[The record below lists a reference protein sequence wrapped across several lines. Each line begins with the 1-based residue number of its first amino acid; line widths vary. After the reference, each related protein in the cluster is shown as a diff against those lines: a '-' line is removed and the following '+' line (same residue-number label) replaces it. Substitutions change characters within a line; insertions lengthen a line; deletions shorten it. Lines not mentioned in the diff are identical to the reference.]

1 MPLKEHY
8 ENHENKTLDV
18 AEKLFKKQ
26 KKKQSK
32 QLPQSEEHHKSWNE
46 TKIYVLPLMPSDA
59 EEKYVIFAFF

>member
-32 QLPQSEEHHKSWNE
+32 QLPQSEEHQRSWNE